1 MLDTTNR
8 CGKMR
13 RFYKRYGLDITNYI
27 NLEVFMSVVILG
39 GNECMERQY
48 SNTCRKYGCKAK
60 VFCKPCADM
69 KNRIGTPDLL
79 IVFTHTISHKMVQ
92 CALTGIC
99 GDTKVIRSHTS
110 SMNCLVDILKEHT
123 HCA

>member
-1 MLDTTNR
+1 
-8 CGKMR
+8 MR
-13 RFYKRYGLDITNYI
+13 RFYKRYGLDVTNYI

-79 IVFTHTISHKMVQ
+79 IVFTHTISHKMLQ
-92 CALTGIC
+92 CAMTGIC
-99 GDTKVIRSHTS
+99 ADTKVIRSHTS

>member
-1 MLDTTNR
+1 
-8 CGKMR
+8 
-13 RFYKRYGLDITNYI
+13 
-27 NLEVFMSVVILG
+27 MSIVILG

-48 SNTCRKYGCKAK
+48 SNVCRKYGCKAK

-92 CALTGIC
+92 CALTGVC
-99 GDTKVIRSHTS
+99 GETKVVRSHTS
-110 SMNCLVDILKEHT
+110 SMKSLETILNEHT
-123 HCA
+123 GSATA

>member
-1 MLDTTNR
+1 
-8 CGKMR
+8 
-13 RFYKRYGLDITNYI
+13 
-27 NLEVFMSVVILG
+27 MSIVILG
-39 GNECMERQY
+39 GNECRGVARAPRPQAPRAPRTEVERQY

-79 IVFTHTISHKMVQ
+79 IVFTHTISHKMLQ

-123 HCA
+123 QCA